1 MIVYNGIVAELLDD
15 ILTLKQK
22 ERDKGNVSNFYC
34 VQRIQVWQVA
44 ELKH

>member
-22 ERDKGNVSNFYC
+22 ERDKGNVMTIE
-34 VQRIQVWQVA
+34 VPER
-44 ELKH
+44 K